1 MRGGCARPA
10 SPPILRVVLPS
21 HQAPY
26 ASNGLQDRPAAADRI
41 SVRGV
46 NSHAYSTRMSRSQA
60 LADEL
65 KVIIRRAAKPTAL
78 EDLAD
83 GVPILSTFHQ
93 VAQAGG
99 LADDERVNL
108 ILHTLIPELSARLE
122 RGRMP
127 MAIRE
132 LLKWRDDDGDPQS
145 LTTRYHKA
153 AAQLQVSGA
162 NFERRWEPKLLTEC
176 AGAFLRFDVEDRR
189 RAAPPTSDGAAPLS
203 PTDPCVGLVSI
214 YRRLDERRF
223 AEAMRDAETITIL
236 NTYIPEL
243 SVYERALR
251 GALSHGAQIRIL
263 LLHYDSPA
271 AALRSA
277 SMAEG
282 ADAVYEE
289 NRIRLGIRHNLAIL
303 ATLAD
308 ALADDARARLRV
320 ALYDSLPS
328 LAIYRIDDRA
338 LVSVFLH
345 GQLAVDAPQ
354 MMISGRDSLLG
365 EKIFGEL
372 DTLWEIAHEIDDLRA
387 WDAGSGEPPA

>member
-1 MRGGCARPA
+1 
-10 SPPILRVVLPS
+10 
-21 HQAPY
+21 
-26 ASNGLQDRPAAADRI
+26 
-41 SVRGV
+41 
-46 NSHAYSTRMSRSQA
+46 MSRSQA

-65 KVIIRRAAKPTAL
+65 KLIIRRAAKPTAL
-78 EDLAD
+78 EELAD
-83 GVPILSTFHQ
+83 CVPTLSTFHQ
-93 VAQAGG
+93 VVQAGG
-99 LADDERVNL
+99 LADDERVDF
-108 ILHTLIPELSARLE
+108 ILHTLIPDLSARLE

-162 NFERRWEPKLLTEC
+162 NFERRWEPKILTEC

-189 RAAPPTSDGAAPLS
+189 RAAPPASDGAAPLS

-223 AEAMRDAETITIL
+223 AEAMQDAETIAIL

-251 GALSHGAQIRIL
+251 QALTNGAQVQIL
-263 LLHYDSPA
+263 LLHYDSSA

-282 ADAVYEE
+282 ADALYEE

-303 ATLAD
+303 AALAD
-308 ALADDARARLRV
+308 ALDDGARERLRV

-328 LAIYRIDDRA
+328 LAIYRIDDHA

-354 MMISGRDSLLG
+354 LAISGHDSLLG
-365 EKIFGEL
+365 DKVFGEF
-372 DTLWEIAHEIDDLRA
+372 DTLWSIAHEIDDLRS
-387 WDAGSGEPPA
+387 WDDNNGGHTA